1 MTKTK
6 TLKTLLCALVLGGAV
21 GLVPGM
27 SNAAPA
33 QTVAAAT
40 ANTTTGTTATPG
52 TKGDPATPA
61 PSDALSVARL
71 LVATSLSEREPVGE
85 ASSFAVGSSEK
96 LYGFVEIK
104 NPKAEATTLEIAWL
118 DLATNKEQHN
128 YTLEIDAAKRWRTW
142 ARISTP
148 KKPGSWAVLVR
159 DQNGVELARTP
170 FEMTE

>member
-40 ANTTTGTTATPG
+40 VNTTTGTTATPKKSEP
-52 TKGDPATPA
+52 TTPPA
-61 PSDALSVARL
+61 SDALSVARL
-71 LVATSLSEREPVGE
+71 VVATSVSEREPVGE
-85 ASSFAVGSSEK
+85 ASSFSVTTGGK
-96 LYGFVEIK
+96 LYGFVEVK
-104 NPKAEATTLEIAWL
+104 NPKAEATTLEIAWV

-128 YTLEIDAAKRWRTW
+128 YTIEVQASKRWRTW
-142 ARISTP
+142 ARITAP

-159 DQNGVELARTP
+159 DQNGIELARTP